1 MPVAHELEEIKV
13 PMLAGLRVILS
24 QPATMHLIVGSAL
37 TALWGWG
44 LMWWMPTYLQRT
56 YHMTTGEA
64 GAMLGPMQLIA
75 GSLATIGTG
84 LLMATPFMSNPK
96 RVLQL
101 MALVVGCTTVP
112 SFFIFWTHNLMVTKI
127 CLWILVPAMYFYI
140 GPCFGLINN
149 LVEPHLRAMASA
161 VTLLAAN
168 ICNLV
173 AAPMFVG
180 MMSDYVG
187 GVHGGNAA
195 SLRIALL
202 TLAPTGFW
210 AAWHYWYATKKI
222 DAQLAKVHGAI

>member
-1 MPVAHELEEIKV
+1 
-13 PMLAGLRVILS
+13 
-24 QPATMHLIVGSAL
+24 
-37 TALWGWG
+37 
-44 LMWWMPTYLQRT
+44 
-56 YHMTTGEA
+56 
-64 GAMLGPMQLIA
+64 
-75 GSLATIGTG
+75 
-84 LLMATPFMSNPK
+84 
-96 RVLQL
+96 
-101 MALVVGCTTVP
+101 
-112 SFFIFWTHNLMVTKI
+112 
-127 CLWILVPAMYFYI
+127 
-140 GPCFGLINN
+140 LINN